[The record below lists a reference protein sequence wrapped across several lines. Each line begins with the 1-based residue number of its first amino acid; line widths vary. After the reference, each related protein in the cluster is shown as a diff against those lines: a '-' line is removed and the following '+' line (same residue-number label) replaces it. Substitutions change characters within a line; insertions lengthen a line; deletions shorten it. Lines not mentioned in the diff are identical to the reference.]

1 MKIIHKWK
9 TFKTDPNPP
18 RSGHPIKFSPRSDR
32 VMLREMAD
40 NPKTSLETLETQL
53 TYYIIK
59 FMTEQSHKYG
69 TRMACLEGLPEE
81 SLFY

>member
-1 MKIIHKWK
+1 
-9 TFKTDPNPP
+9 
-18 RSGHPIKFSPRSDR
+18 
-32 VMLREMAD
+32 MLREMAD

-59 FMTEQSHKYG
+59 FMTEQLHKYG

>member
-59 FMTEQSHKYG
+59 FMTEQLHNR

>member
-1 MKIIHKWK
+1 MKIIPQVEDIQNRPQSSQDW
-9 TFKTDPNPP
+9 T
-18 RSGHPIKFSPRSDR
+18 SIKVTPRSDR

-69 TRMACLEGLPEE
+69 TSMACLEGLPEE
-81 SLFY
+81 SIFY